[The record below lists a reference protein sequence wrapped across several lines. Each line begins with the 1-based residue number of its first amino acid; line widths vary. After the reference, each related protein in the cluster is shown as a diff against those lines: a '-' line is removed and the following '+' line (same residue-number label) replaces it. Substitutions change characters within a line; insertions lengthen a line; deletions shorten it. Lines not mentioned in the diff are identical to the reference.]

1 MKFER
6 KEITDIVF
14 VQHIERPYTKCCIIR
29 KGTDDVMQCAGRLQ
43 NTDKF
48 VFKNI
53 SKNAYCEYTQKEV
66 CDKLYLEVPTL
77 EIGDLIAV
85 WQPATDTFVYLL
97 IQTDESARIYNNRND
112 WRLVTQAEWKQL
124 NKPISSSKNQPVLS
138 LSQEE
143 TKVLQKRIEK
153 AIVEA
158 VKEAFVECKK
168 KRDAKHIATSTEKQC
183 ENNWCENEL

>member
-6 KEITDIVF
+6 KEITDYVF
-14 VQHIERPYTKCCIIR
+14 NQFIERPCLKYNIKRI
-29 KGTDDVMQCAGRLQ
+29 GTNDIMQSAGRLH

-53 SKNAYCEYTQKEV
+53 DRNTYCEYTKQEV
-66 CDKLYLEVPTL
+66 FEKLCIERPIL

-85 WQPATDTFVYLL
+85 WQPATDTFAYLL

-158 VKEAFVECKK
+158 VKEAIEEWKK
-168 KRDAKHIATSTEKQC
+168 KNEAKNTAAST
-183 ENNWCENEL
+183 NNWCENEF